1 MGRLAGEIAV
11 VTGSAG
17 GIGFGIAHAF
27 LQEGAKVC
35 LNDVNES
42 LLKQSFETLAAEF
55 GSENVTYFKGSVG
68 SKEDASLMV
77 EHTVNSFGTLT
88 IAVNNAGGALG
99 TPLEFEQ

>member
-1 MGRLAGEIAV
+1 MGRLAEEIAV

-42 LLKQSFETLAAEF
+42 MLIQSAETLADEF
-55 GSENVTYFKGSVG
+55 GSENVTYYKGSVS
-68 SKEDASLMV
+68 SKEDASSMV
-77 EHTVNSFGTLT
+77 EHTVKTFGTLT

-99 TPLEFEQ
+99 